1 MQRADTSYFHDISST
16 SINEAVTRDFYSR
29 CFIAFV
35 DLFETS
41 ELLFAKLICMIIC
54 IPYRRE
60 IPHVLNSLQK
70 RNAKKKND
78 KEKNHEEDRREEVGP
93 S

>member
-1 MQRADTSYFHDISST
+1 
-16 SINEAVTRDFYSR
+16 
-29 CFIAFV
+29 
-35 DLFETS
+35 
-41 ELLFAKLICMIIC
+41 MIIC